1 MEAYEPTSTTGPLRD
16 AQGLPNYAH
25 DADCNT
31 IHDAGPEACP
41 PPRCSQPGHGTLRC
55 DCTPVVVDTP
65 GARLDAPDA
74 VLSPAAAE
82 AVARVAQDVEITR
95 GPLAGMR
102 QRRYVNPNDRK
113 AP

>member
-1 MEAYEPTSTTGPLRD
+1 M
-16 AQGLPNYAH
+16 
-25 DADCNT
+25 
-31 IHDAGPEACP
+31 
-41 PPRCSQPGHGTLRC
+41 
-55 DCTPVVVDTP
+55 VDTP